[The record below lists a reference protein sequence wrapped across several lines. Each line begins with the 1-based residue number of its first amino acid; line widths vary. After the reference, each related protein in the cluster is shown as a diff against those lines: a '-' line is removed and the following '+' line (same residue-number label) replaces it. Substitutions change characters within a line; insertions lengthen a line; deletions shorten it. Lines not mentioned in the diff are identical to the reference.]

1 MLDGIYS
8 SLLSIVEKGTG
19 MTSSS
24 GQPDNQ
30 PNLPPNDA
38 ESTLA
43 GDIPMPKASESADRQ
58 TASGDDSPIDAAVT
72 LDEIPTGDTDNV
84 DETIISQSSHS
95 LSDAVSQS
103 SVPAPPKPKTKTS
116 GNADF
121 PEEFGRYAIKKELGK
136 GAMGAVYLARDTQL
150 DRDVALKVPTFTD
163 KSPANMIE
171 RFYREARS
179 AATLTHP
186 NICPVYDVGEHEG
199 THFISMGF
207 IEGRPLSAYIES
219 GKKQPE
225 RQAAA
230 VVKKLA
236 LALQEAHDKG
246 IIHRDL
252 KPANIMID
260 QRSEPVVMD
269 FGLARLTN
277 DKEEARLTREG
288 TVMGSPAYM
297 SPEQVEG
304 KKIGP
309 QCDVYSLG
317 VVFYELLTGQTP
329 YQGTVV
335 SVIGQILAA
344 NPKTPIELRPDI
356 SPECSAVCLKAM
368 ASDRVERF
376 QSMAEFAKALDA
388 FIKGDSEAIGTF
400 VELECRDDGP
410 SLEELKEQ
418 KAEVTSFIKKKQ
430 YKSAVSALET
440 MADLKGKD
448 ADDLAAWAKKQLPKA
463 KEHYEKSAEESKALF
478 RRAKKSMA
486 ANDYERASQQLSQIP
501 SDLSNNAVSD
511 LKAEADD
518 LAQEVRRLS
527 DDVAHALQSG
537 VHDDMLPTV
546 ERLLELKPQHRQAND
561 LYEQLFSN
569 DRAARPARSRSSKSQ
584 SKTDVGVD
592 PKLIGGAVAI
602 ALVVCLFLFWPNGDA
617 TSDNQNV
624 ADAGSTG
631 TTAAAPAAHEET
643 TTSPTTPARIASAEN
658 NPEEDERTVDAQQPI
673 REFLKADRRRT
684 PEDFFLAFDKNDD
697 RLLGKTEVSLKMIV
711 RFDRSDDG
719 QLNLEEVR
727 DIFDQIVGRPR
738 GPGKADGEN
747 SSGSDDGLPFDSP
760 PSDGG
765 PSEENRPGRVFGR
778 PDDIFARHDENDDGV
793 LVRSEF
799 PPFFGNRINKIDRNG
814 DGEVTLDELRRTMKE
829 LGPDLFPPRPP
840 GENGGRPKLRD
851 GGPRPP
857 RLRN

>member
-1 MLDGIYS
+1 MLDGNHS
-8 SLLSIVEKGTG
+8 SLPSTVEKGTG
-19 MTSSS
+19 MTTSP

-30 PNLPPNDA
+30 SATPSNDA
-38 ESTLA
+38 ESTQA
-43 GDIPMPKASESADRQ
+43 GDIPMLPPSDVASEQIPAAD
-58 TASGDDSPIDAAVT
+58 APSFDPAAT
-72 LDEIPTGDTDNV
+72 QDEIPTGDTDNV
-84 DETIISQSSHS
+84 DETIISQTAQS
-95 LSDAVSQS
+95 LGEAVSKS
-103 SVPAPPKPKTKTS
+103 GVPSVSQKKTTS
-116 GNADF
+116 GSVDF

-150 DRDVALKVPTFTD
+150 NRDVALKVPTFTD

-186 NICPVYDVGEHEG
+186 NICPVYDVGEHDG

-207 IEGRPLSAYIES
+207 IAGRPLSAYIES

-304 KKIGP
+304 KNLGP
-309 QCDVYSLG
+309 HCDVYSLG

-368 ASDRVERF
+368 ASKKADRF
-376 QSMAEFAKALDA
+376 QSMAEYAKALDA
-388 FIKGDSEAIGTF
+388 FIKGDSQAIETF
-400 VELECRDDGP
+400 VELEPRESGP
-410 SLEELKEQ
+410 TLDELKEQ
-418 KAEVTSFIKKKQ
+418 KAAVTSFIKKKQ
-430 YKSAVSALET
+430 YKNAVSALET
-440 MADLKGKD
+440 MSELKGKD

-463 KEHYEKSAEESKALF
+463 QEHYEKSAEESKALF

-501 SDLSNNAVSD
+501 ADLRNNTVSD

-518 LAQEVRRLS
+518 LVKEVRRLS
-527 DDVAHALQSG
+527 DNVAHAVQSG

-561 LYEQLFSN
+561 LYERLYSN
-569 DRAARPARSRSSKSQ
+569 DRVARPARSKTPRGKSKARA
-584 SKTDVGVD
+584 TVD
-592 PKLIGGAVAI
+592 PKLIGGAATAVVLLI
-602 ALVVCLFLFWPNGDA
+602 CLVMFWPSGDA
-617 TSDNQNV
+617 TLDEQTVSDTGMPQVGTGGTSFVTDSAAEAPTPTGPKRV
-624 ADAGSTG
+624 AGAD
-631 TTAAAPAAHEET
+631 
-643 TTSPTTPARIASAEN
+643 EN
-658 NPEEDERTVDAQQPI
+658 SGDDRQLI
-673 REFLKADRRRT
+673 RDFLKGDRRGT
-684 PEDFFLAFDKNDD
+684 PEDFFRQFDKNDD
-697 RLLGKTEVSLKMIV
+697 RLLGQTEISLKMIG
-711 RFDRSDDG
+711 RFDQNDDRE
-719 QLNLEEVR
+719 LDLEEVR
-727 DIFDQIVGRPR
+727 SIFDQVVGRPR
-738 GPGKADGEN
+738 GPGSDDQGTRPPRPEDGEPLDN
-747 SSGSDDGLPFDSP
+747 P
-760 PSDGG
+760 PSNDGPPG
-765 PSEENRPGRVFGR
+765 DNRPGRGFGR
-778 PDDIFARHDENDDGV
+778 PEDIFARHDANDDGV
-793 LVRSEF
+793 LTGREI
-799 PPFFGNRINKIDRNG
+799 PPFFSEKVDRNS
-814 DGEVTLDELRRTMKE
+814 DGEVTFDEIRQTMKE
-829 LGPDLFPPRPP
+829 LGADAFLRLPGGESGRTRPRDSGPRFPRP
-840 GENGGRPKLRD
+840 RD
-851 GGPRPP
+851 
-857 RLRN
+857 

>member
-1 MLDGIYS
+1 MLDGIDS

-19 MTSSS
+19 MTTSPS
-24 GQPDNQ
+24 QPDNQ
-30 PNLPPNDA
+30 SELPPNDA

-43 GDIPMPKASESADRQ
+43 GDIPMPAAPESTDEQ
-58 TASGDDSPIDAAVT
+58 TASGNVSPIDAAVT

-84 DETIISQSSHS
+84 DETIISQSAHS
-95 LSDAVSQS
+95 LGDAVSKS
-103 SVPAPPKPKTKTS
+103 GVPSVAKKQTTS
-116 GNADF
+116 GSSNF

-150 DRDVALKVPTFTD
+150 NRDVALKVPTFTD

-186 NICPVYDVGEHEG
+186 NICPVYDVGEHNG

-260 QRSEPVVMD
+260 HRSEPVVMD

-304 KKIGP
+304 KNLGP
-309 QCDVYSLG
+309 HCDVYSLG

-368 ASDRVERF
+368 ASNKADRF
-376 QSMAEFAKALDA
+376 QSMAEYAKALDA
-388 FIKGDSEAIGTF
+388 FTKGDSEAIGTF
-400 VELECRDDGP
+400 VELETGEDVP
-410 SLEELKEQ
+410 SLDELKEQ
-418 KAEVTSFIKKKQ
+418 KASVTSFIKKKQ
-430 YKSAVSALET
+430 YKNAVSVLAT
-440 MADLKGKD
+440 MSELKGKD
-448 ADDLAAWAKKQLPKA
+448 VDDVAAWAKKQLPRA
-463 KEHYEKSAEESKALF
+463 QEHYEKAAEESKALF

-486 ANDYERASQQLSQIP
+486 ANDYERASQQLGQIP
-501 SDLSNNAVSD
+501 ADLRNNSVSD

-518 LAQEVRRLS
+518 LVKEVRRLS
-527 DDVAHALQSG
+527 DDVAHAVQSG

-561 LYEQLFSN
+561 LYEKLFSN
-569 DRAARPARSRSSKSQ
+569 DRAARPTRSASTRGKSPRGK
-584 SKTDVGVD
+584 SKTGVSVD
-592 PKLIGGAVAI
+592 PKLIGGAVGAVVLLI
-602 ALVVCLFLFWPNGDA
+602 ALVAFWPSGDSA
-617 TSDNQNV
+617 SEDQTDVN
-624 ADAGSTG
+624 TG
-631 TTAAAPAAHEET
+631 AAQPAVNDSVPDEPAVAAASPAGPKRVEGAD
-643 TTSPTTPARIASAEN
+643 EN
-658 NPEEDERTVDAQQPI
+658 SSDDRQLV

-684 PEDFFLAFDKNDD
+684 PEDFFSQFDKNDD
-697 RLLGKTEVSLKMIV
+697 RRLGQTEISLKMIT
-711 RFDRSDDG
+711 RFDQSNDR
-719 QLNLEEVR
+719 QLDLEEVR
-727 DIFDQIVGRPR
+727 AIFDQIVGRPR
-738 GPGKADGEN
+738 GPGNDDRGEPSPPLAASPGDN
-747 SSGSDDGLPFDSP
+747 PPLDDGP
-760 PSDGG
+760 P
-765 PSEENRPGRVFGR
+765 EENRAGRGFGR
-778 PDDIFARHDENDDGV
+778 PEDIFERHDENQDGIIAGA
-793 LVRSEF
+793 EF
-799 PPFFGNRINKIDRNG
+799 PPFFTDKIDRND
-814 DGEVTLDELRRTMKE
+814 DGEITFDELRRTMKE
-829 LGPDLFPPRPP
+829 LGPDAFLRPS
-840 GENGGRPKLRD
+840 GGDGGRPRPRD
-851 GGPRPP
+851 GGPRFP
-857 RLRN
+857 RPRD